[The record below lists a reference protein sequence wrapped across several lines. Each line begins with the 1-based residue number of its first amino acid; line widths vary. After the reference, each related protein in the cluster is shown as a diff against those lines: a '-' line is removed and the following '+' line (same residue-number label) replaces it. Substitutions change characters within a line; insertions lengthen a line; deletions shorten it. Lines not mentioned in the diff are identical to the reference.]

1 MNQFLVPANSKKSR
15 LIFGFFTP
23 RDLIVCAI
31 GGTLTLLLLIVIKDP
46 PTWLLIVS
54 VLPLL
59 MAAILVF
66 PIANYHNVMQL
77 LLNIFDFAVG
87 RRKYYWKGWCVKDDT
102 DE

>member
-31 GGTLTLLLLIVIKDP
+31 GGTLTLLLLIVIKEP

-77 LLNIFDFAVG
+77 LINIFDFAVG